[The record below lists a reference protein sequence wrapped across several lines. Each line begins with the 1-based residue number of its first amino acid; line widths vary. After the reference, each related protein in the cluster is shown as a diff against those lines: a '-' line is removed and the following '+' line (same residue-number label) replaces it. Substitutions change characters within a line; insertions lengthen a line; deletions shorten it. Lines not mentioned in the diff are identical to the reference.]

1 MKSQHLLQRL
11 EMHAYIRKDSCK
23 NTPKCPQDKAKT
35 VFSKE
40 GEGGGRQAPF
50 FFFFFNLTKQLH
62 LKQQQA
68 YQESNSKITNTNNK

>member
-23 NTPKCPQDKAKT
+23 NTPKCPQDKAKK

-40 GEGGGRQAPF
+40 GWGEGEQAPF
-50 FFFFFNLTKQLH
+50 FFFFLV
-62 LKQQQA
+62 
-68 YQESNSKITNTNNK
+68 